1 MIDNKC
7 EAYLIQEYGEFDY
20 KSRLRDFTNAEVRK
34 VLMSKVITNRYMLF
48 YALYK
53 STDDP
58 EAQAHALGFESN
70 EARQQTIAKIKAK
83 QAKLKD

>member
-1 MIDNKC
+1 MIDKKC
-7 EAYLIQEYGEFDY
+7 EEYLVTEFGDFDY
-20 KSRLRDFTNAEVRK
+20 RTRLKDFTNDDVRK
-34 VLMSKVITNRYMLF
+34 ILMNKVVTNRYMLF

-58 EAQAHALGFESN
+58 EARAHVLGFES
-70 EARQQTIAKIKAK
+70 ARARANLIAEIAAK